1 MPKPEET
8 RTEIT
13 ADAQVAKIFAWRRG
27 FNAMHLIDLG
37 IRLGLFEA
45 LAESPDATAASVAD
59 RLGLHPPYVEV
70 WCTTAYAFEL
80 LDADEEGRFRLAPYI
95 GEILAN
101 SAHPRYLG
109 GYVQLGTQFATDD
122 YRLAPEAFR
131 SGAIA
136 PFQGRSLA
144 FAEVVAQAIAGVN
157 AMVAR
162 KILPGLPGVA
172 EKLNAGGA
180 LLEVGCGTGNL
191 QLQIA
196 KAFPNARCT
205 GVDID
210 PTGLAA
216 AREAVSRGGLADR
229 VSIVEGDVAR
239 AVPRE
244 AFDVVIMVEVLHEIA
259 PALRP
264 GVVRGC
270 AGALPGLPVLLFAA
284 GLLVNLALALTL
296 RPPSRRDPSASAQAT
311 AAAKHR
317 RLATRCRAC
326 RRGPGAAP
334 RRAGR
339 GWRRCAVR
347 ARSSPSPGGRPRS
360 DRGCRPRSAALRPG
374 RPG

>member
-1 MPKPEET
+1 MPIYEEGVA
-8 RTEIT
+8 EIT
-13 ADAQVAKIFAWRRG
+13 ADSQVARIFAWRRG

-37 IRLGLFEA
+37 IRLGLFQA
-45 LAESPDATAASVAD
+45 FAESPNATAESVAN
-59 RLGLHPPYVEV
+59 RLGLHAPYVEV

-80 LDADEEGRFRLAPYI
+80 LDADEERRFRLAPHMN
-95 GEILAN
+95 EILAN

-131 SGAIA
+131 TGATS
-136 PFQGRSLA
+136 PFQGRSHA

-157 AMVAR
+157 VMVAR

-172 EKLNAGGA
+172 GKLTGGGA

-216 AREAVSRGGLADR
+216 AREAVSRAGLADR
-229 VSIVEGDVAR
+229 VTIVQGDVAS

-244 AFDVVIMVEVLHEIA
+244 AFDVVIMVEVLHEIS
-259 PALRP
+259 PALRAA
-264 GVVRGC
+264 VVRGC
-270 AGALPGLPVLLFAA
+270 AGALRPGGWMVIVDETYPSSLSQARQPEFLFPLQTGLEEMMWGNIVPTREEQERLLRDA
-284 GLLVNLALALTL
+284 GLAGHIDRSLLGAGFTL
-296 RPPSRRDPSASAQAT
+296 LSTQ
-311 AAAKHR
+311 K
-317 RLATRCRAC
+317 
-326 RRGPGAAP
+326 
-334 RRAGR
+334 
-339 GWRRCAVR
+339 
-347 ARSSPSPGGRPRS
+347 
-360 DRGCRPRSAALRPG
+360 
-374 RPG
+374 